1 MKRRIIAALMAL
13 CLCIGLLPATALA
26 ASGSNTAN
34 GSYVSLDYGTGTA
47 NLKITVNVFYD
58 GEQVDTFTVND
69 GAKSGNEMEIRLL
82 GTQQD
87 QYDIESVDIN
97 PGGGAILTGSADSW
111 DLGVWSVFDNPDVV
125 INVTLCD
132 QYERPEIVNE
142 HTDWYDLTLEYRI

>member
-87 QYDIESVDIN
+87 Q
-97 PGGGAILTGSADSW
+97 
-111 DLGVWSVFDNPDVV
+111 
-125 INVTLCD
+125 
-132 QYERPEIVNE
+132 
-142 HTDWYDLTLEYRI
+142 